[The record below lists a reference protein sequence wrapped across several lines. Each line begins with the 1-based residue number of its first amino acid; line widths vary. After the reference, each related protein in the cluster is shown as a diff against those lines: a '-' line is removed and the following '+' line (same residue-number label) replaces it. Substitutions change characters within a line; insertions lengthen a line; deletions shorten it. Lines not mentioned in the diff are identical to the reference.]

1 MCKRKSFFGAV
12 VVMVVVVVV
21 GEYRA
26 KKGRDDDGRSQ
37 KRFHGQSPP
46 VSVALLVKDDA
57 HVSLLPDAYVRK

>member
-1 MCKRKSFFGAV
+1 
-12 VVMVVVVVV
+12 MVVVVVV

-46 VSVALLVKDDA
+46 VSVALLGKRRCPMCRYCPMRTCGND
-57 HVSLLPDAYVRK
+57 R